1 MLNKAFEPKY
11 PPLTLWSEIRIK
23 NSLVTGQLLS
33 PFPENLRHTFKHS
46 VSQSPLLGLIWET
59 FDAISHQS
67 VELLLLLLLREGEA
81 VKEYEDMCVTEL

>member
-46 VSQSPLLGLIWET
+46 VSQSPLLGLI
-59 FDAISHQS
+59 
-67 VELLLLLLLREGEA
+67 
-81 VKEYEDMCVTEL
+81 